1 MRNNALKPYLTTAWA
16 GQCFLYEEETD
27 STNFM
32 AKRLAKE
39 GAAHGTLVCAARQ
52 SAGRGRRGRTWISE
66 ENGNIYMSLLLR
78 PDMEPSHAPMMTL
91 IMAYSVAKAVEQ
103 VCKVKTSIK
112 WPNDI
117 LNGTKKICGILTE
130 MGMDKGMISYV
141 VIGVGINTG
150 QMEIPEELKD
160 KAFSLDIGKEQKEEL
175 MAVCMNLFEENY
187 ETFAGCGSLKFLKE
201 EYETRLVNRG
211 KTVCVL
217 EPGNEY
223 RGRALGITEKGELL
237 VEKETGEIVEVYSG
251 EVSVRGVYGYV

>member
-1 MRNNALKPYLTTAWA
+1 MRNNVLEPYLTTAWA
-16 GQCFLYEEETD
+16 GRCFIYEEETD
-27 STNFM
+27 STNLM

-52 SAGRGRRGRTWISE
+52 SAGRGRRGRTWISGK
-66 ENGNIYMSLLLR
+66 NGNIYMSLLLR

-103 VCKVKTSIK
+103 VCKIKTGIK

-117 LNGTKKICGILTE
+117 LSGTKKICGILTE
-130 MGMDKGMISYV
+130 MGMEEGTISYV

-150 QMEIPEELKD
+150 QMEVPKELED
-160 KAFSLDIGKEQKEEL
+160 KALFLNIGQEQKEEL
-175 MAVCMNLFEENY
+175 MAVCMNLFEESY
-187 ETFAGCGSLKFLKE
+187 ETFVKCGSLEFLKE
-201 EYETRLVNRG
+201 EYEARLVNRG

-217 EPGNEY
+217 EPENEY
-223 RGRALGITEKGELL
+223 KGRALGITDTGELL
-237 VEKETGEIVEVYSG
+237 VEKETGEIVEIYSG

>member
-1 MRNNALKPYLTTAWA
+1 
-16 GQCFLYEEETD
+16 
-27 STNFM
+27 
-32 AKRLAKE
+32 
-39 GAAHGTLVCAARQ
+39 
-52 SAGRGRRGRTWISE
+52 
-66 ENGNIYMSLLLR
+66 MSLLLR
-78 PDMEPSHAPMMTL
+78 PDMEPSRAPMMTL

-103 VCKVKTSIK
+103 VCKVKTGIK

-187 ETFAGCGSLKFLKE
+187 ETFAGCGSLKFLK
-201 EYETRLVNRG
+201 
-211 KTVCVL
+211 
-217 EPGNEY
+217 PGNEY